1 MKNMT
6 KGSPLWLILTF
17 TLPLLLGNLLQQTY
31 SLADTAIVA
40 RFLGSDALAAVGATA
55 SVQFLVLGF
64 CTGSCAGICIPLAR
78 DFGSGNMTAVRRGIY
93 NGIWMVGAMATVMT
107 ALCVL
112 LTPQILAILNTP
124 ANIYGDTRIYI
135 LIIFLGMPFTLLYNY
150 MASILRSIGD
160 SRTPFI
166 FLAISAV
173 LNILLDV
180 FCIVTLHWG
189 CAGAAIATIISQAVS
204 GIACTYFIVRNY
216 PELHFEKNE
225 RKIDAAIMKELA
237 LMGFPM
243 GLQFSITAI
252 GSMVMQS
259 STNALGSTYVS
270 AFTASSRIKQFA
282 MCPYDAIGT
291 SVSTFA
297 SQNDGAN
304 KGLRTREGLIIGLT
318 LSTVYSVVIGA
329 VLIFFARE
337 LSLLF
342 VSADQVE
349 ILAASSQ
356 MLVASGFFYG
366 MLGVLG
372 VCRPTLQSLGFT
384 ARAMNAGVLE
394 MVARCAVCLFLVPRF
409 GYTAICFAD
418 QTAWVCAAV
427 FVFIACVIEIRNGE
441 RRYVERMAP
450 LYNHIGVAM
459 PKNHAGTSLGMLR
472 AFLPVV
478 NIDTRSLGAVVS
490 LMRA

>member
-1 MKNMT
+1 
-6 KGSPLWLILTF
+6 
-17 TLPLLLGNLLQQTY
+17 
-31 SLADTAIVA
+31 
-40 RFLGSDALAAVGATA
+40 
-55 SVQFLVLGF
+55 
-64 CTGSCAGICIPLAR
+64 
-78 DFGSGNMTAVRRGIY
+78 
-93 NGIWMVGAMATVMT
+93 
-107 ALCVL
+107 
-112 LTPQILAILNTP
+112 
-124 ANIYGDTRIYI
+124 
-135 LIIFLGMPFTLLYNY
+135 
-150 MASILRSIGD
+150 
-160 SRTPFI
+160 
-166 FLAISAV
+166 
-173 LNILLDV
+173 
-180 FCIVTLHWG
+180 
-189 CAGAAIATIISQAVS
+189 
-204 GIACTYFIVRNY
+204 
-216 PELHFEKNE
+216 
-225 RKIDAAIMKELA
+225 
-237 LMGFPM
+237 MGFPM

-318 LSTVYSVVIGA
+318 LSTFYSVVIGA

-409 GYTAICFAD
+409 GYTAICYAD

-441 RRYVERMAP
+441 RRYEERMAP

-459 PKNHAGTSLGMLR
+459 PKSHAGTSLGMLR